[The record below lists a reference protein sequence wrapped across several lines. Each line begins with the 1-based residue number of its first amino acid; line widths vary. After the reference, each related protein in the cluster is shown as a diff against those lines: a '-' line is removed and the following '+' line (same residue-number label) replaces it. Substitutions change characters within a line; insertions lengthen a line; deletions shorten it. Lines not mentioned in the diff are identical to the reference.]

1 MVHCNRLMKHNWLG
15 YKPVQ
20 HWYQSQGTENGVK
33 PIHKLDQEGVTRRYL
48 QRETPQRRFPWNSRK
63 KSLSPGCKEML
74 LKRIKEVQAFNA
86 SKESAKVREHGEGS
100 GSTQKEK
107 RARCYICKIRGHV
120 FWKCPNKEKKAMFK
134 KQKGIVKPTYKKVAE
149 KVKYPEKVHVIT
161 DYMIEGTND
170 ANWNETWYV
179 SSAYK
184 QHMCPTRSLFKKLK
198 YKFEMIEKEEIEKK
212 FIFSYGVGDVTMEA
226 REGNF
231 VIPNVHYTPEV
242 TLNVLSFDLLEEQG
256 YVVKISN
263 NKCNI
268 HYMFGGA
275 RTGKAHD
282 ENLTEDEGLKDVVI
296 EHNKFLDKYFE
307 SIEPKDEESLVKG
320 LEELK
325 WDRDDVYDYVDE
337 EYISWNGSLYAIKV
351 NSFSR
356 FLSFMNLMKMDSMVY
371 KHWDI
376 FSKRYVEMLEWFYLV
391 YLNYDM
397 LEKIPPMVG
406 VMEIN
411 LLSLHKMV
419 DNLGGYLCVTL
430 GDKWKTIAN
439 LQGLTEDDG
448 EAIKE
453 CYKKFIDMVQV
464 YYETAKMP
472 WYEKMPKEDVVES
485 SSGNARVKDP
495 QGKEKDDAGKEDALE
510 EDMNKETKFGV
521 RLESNLEKEA
531 EEGSIT
537 HSNDFEVIV

>member
-1 MVHCNRLMKHNWLG
+1 
-15 YKPVQ
+15 
-20 HWYQSQGTENGVK
+20 
-33 PIHKLDQEGVTRRYL
+33 
-48 QRETPQRRFPWNSRK
+48 
-63 KSLSPGCKEML
+63 ML
-74 LKRIKEVQAFNA
+74 LKRIKEFQAFNA

-107 RARCYICKIRGHV
+107 RAR
-120 FWKCPNKEKKAMFK
+120 F
-134 KQKGIVKPTYKKVAE
+134 AE

-170 ANWNETWYV
+170 ANWNETCHT
-179 SSAYK
+179 K
-184 QHMCPTRSLFKKLK
+184 
-198 YKFEMIEKEEIEKK
+198 
-212 FIFSYGVGDVTMEA
+212 A

-231 VIPNVHYTPEV
+231 VIPNVHYKPEV
-242 TLNVLSFDLLEEQG
+242 TFNVLSFDLLEEQG

-320 LEELK
+320 LEGLK

-337 EYISWNGSLYAIKV
+337 EYISWNRSLYAIK
-351 NSFSR
+351 
-356 FLSFMNLMKMDSMVY
+356 K
-371 KHWDI
+371 
-376 FSKRYVEMLEWFYLV
+376 
-391 YLNYDM
+391 
-397 LEKIPPMVG
+397 KIPPMVG

-419 DNLGGYLCVTL
+419 DNLGGYLLSTL
-430 GDKWKTIAN
+430 
-439 LQGLTEDDG
+439 
-448 EAIKE
+448 
-453 CYKKFIDMVQV
+453 
-464 YYETAKMP
+464 AKMP

-537 HSNDFEVIV
+537 DSNDF